1 MFFDMSKNICSESLL
16 TTLYKNKIIKKDTQA
31 FAPRLLIFKVQQKVL
46 QFNDIC
52 VSWSLP
58 KGDQLEKTFL
68 EPQNLSFENLSFAQ

>member
-1 MFFDMSKNICSESLL
+1 MFFHMSKYIYSEILL

-68 EPQNLSFENLSFAQ
+68 DSKS